1 MWNDAVSKS
10 PNKVRPYAN
19 RTAAY
24 TMINRCNK
32 TLVDYANV
40 IEIDSLSSIAY
51 YNRGYA
57 CNKLKLWNDAIA
69 DYTKAL
75 NLDSVCTDAYY
86 NRGIAYGNT
95 GQFNKSSI
103 DFSKAI
109 EIDPKLRVFITGRH
123 IWKP

>member
-1 MWNDAVSKS
+1 LWNDAVSKS

-69 DYTKAL
+69 DYDKATEL
-75 NLDSVCTDAYY
+75 NPVTPDILKQLLI
-86 NRGIAYGNT
+86 GI
-95 GQFNKSSI
+95 
-103 DFSKAI
+103 
-109 EIDPKLRVFITGRH
+109 LH
-123 IWKP
+123 IKT